1 MKHYFQS
8 KTCPCYCRLAS
19 PYDGLAFVLI
29 LAKFNNFY
37 LLVIMEEVY
46 GSGGFQILP
55 RHSWQLI
62 ILSRNMAVS
71 RSLPWYTRALLERWI
86 TFYHLMMSPLNKMGI
101 RFSRRLE
108 SEKLHWRWFMSATFF
123 RVVFKHFSDLFLFV
137 LSPALTPR
145 MINQHTQSAIIP
157 NAPHFPTHDKNVFL
171 FLKNLPPTR
180 YYTRPLGHVA
190 NSHEQKLT
198 STCCLS
204 VKMTDKMFF
213 FSSCLCD
220 NTSSSRLS
228 PVRIEIL
235 TWESWN
241 PDIFLT
247 CRAKDRVHYASVNKA
262 WLCPWALRLPDI
274 MKTFWASG
282 RGLGDLSMTWNQEIE
297 R

>member
-1 MKHYFQS
+1 MS
-8 KTCPCYCRLAS
+8 T
-19 PYDGLAFVLI
+19 AFL
-29 LAKFNNFY
+29 
-37 LLVIMEEVY
+37 
-46 GSGGFQILP
+46 
-55 RHSWQLI
+55 
-62 ILSRNMAVS
+62 
-71 RSLPWYTRALLERWI
+71 
-86 TFYHLMMSPLNKMGI
+86 
-101 RFSRRLE
+101 
-108 SEKLHWRWFMSATFF
+108 

-145 MINQHTQSAIIP
+145 MINQHTQSTIIP

-180 YYTRPLGHVA
+180 YYTRPFGHVA

-220 NTSSSRLS
+220 NTSSSSSRLS

-235 TWESWN
+235 TWESGN

-262 WLCPWALRLPDI
+262 WLCPWALRLPEDI
-274 MKTFWASG
+274 LSIRMRTRWSVNDLKSRDRAIAVSEQGPKMAKNFKTQSFW
-282 RGLGDLSMTWNQEIE
+282 E
-297 R
+297 RYLLLLC